1 MLKKISIS
9 WKITTLSYAIVLFSL
24 LIAGIFLVGIV
35 GQTKEQEIGMRSMNT
50 ARTVAELTDVEEML
64 REKEGW
70 KKLNPIIERLRII
83 NGADYIVVMD
93 MDHIRYS
100 HPSNELLGKVSK
112 GRDEDASF
120 AEHIY
125 LSKARGELGTSLRAF
140 VPIKDEELN
149 QIGVVLVGK
158 TLPSTWDILMN
169 LKKEIFIVLFI
180 TLLFG
185 VIGSFMLARH
195 IKNQMFKLEP
205 HEIVRI
211 LEERTATFHALNEGV
226 IAIDNKEEITIFN
239 EKARSIFN
247 VQGEVIGKPIRSV
260 LKDTHLPE
268 ILYSNRHVHN
278 QEIQMSGKRIFS
290 NRFPIKVKDERI
302 GAVAIFQ
309 DRTEVAALA
318 EELTGVKNFV
328 DALRVQNHEHMN
340 KLHSIAGL
348 IQLGRTAEALQFVFQ
363 ISKEQE
369 KLTNFLNEHIHHPA
383 VSGLLLSKV
392 SRGKELDIDV
402 VIDPNSSLT
411 DFPPGLDYHDFV
423 ILLGNL
429 IENAFDALEK
439 SSHTEKRIDVSID
452 ESEGVCAILVE
463 DNGIGIE
470 YEDVPLLFDRHFTKG
485 KESGQGIG
493 LYLVK
498 QVVDKGD
505 GEITVT
511 SDVGYGTTFLITFP
525 L

>member
-1 MLKKISIS
+1 MLKKLSIS

-64 REKEGW
+64 EEKEGW

-83 NGADYIVVMD
+83 NGADYIVVMN
-93 MDHIRYS
+93 MEHIRYS
-100 HPSNELLGKVSK
+100 HPANELLGKVSK
-112 GRDEDASF
+112 GRDEDAAF

-247 VQGEVIGKPIRSV
+247 VQGEVVGKPIRSV

-290 NRFPIKVKDERI
+290 NRFPIKVNEERI

-470 YEDVPLLFDRHFTKG
+470 DDDVPLLFHRHFTKG

-505 GEITVT
+505 GEIIVT

>member
-1 MLKKISIS
+1 
-9 WKITTLSYAIVLFSL
+9 
-24 LIAGIFLVGIV
+24 
-35 GQTKEQEIGMRSMNT
+35 
-50 ARTVAELTDVEEML
+50 
-64 REKEGW
+64 
-70 KKLNPIIERLRII
+70 
-83 NGADYIVVMD
+83 
-93 MDHIRYS
+93 
-100 HPSNELLGKVSK
+100 
-112 GRDEDASF
+112 
-120 AEHIY
+120 
-125 LSKARGELGTSLRAF
+125 
-140 VPIKDEELN
+140 
-149 QIGVVLVGK
+149 
-158 TLPSTWDILMN
+158 
-169 LKKEIFIVLFI
+169 
-180 TLLFG
+180 
-185 VIGSFMLARH
+185 MLARH

-309 DRTEVAALA
+309 DHTEVAALA

-369 KLTNFLNEHIHHPA
+369 KLTNFLNEQIHHPA
-383 VSGLLLSKV
+383 VSGLLLSKI

-411 DFPPGLDYHDFV
+411 DFPPDLDYHDFV

-470 YEDVPLLFDRHFTKG
+470 DEDVPLLFDRHFTKG